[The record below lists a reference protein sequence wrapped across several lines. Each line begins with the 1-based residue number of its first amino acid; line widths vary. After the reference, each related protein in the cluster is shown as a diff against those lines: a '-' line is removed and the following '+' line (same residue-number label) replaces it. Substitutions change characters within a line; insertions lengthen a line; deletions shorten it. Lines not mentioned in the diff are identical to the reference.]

1 MHFLVLSKFLKMS
14 VAATRW
20 CWKHGKQKQHLFSTL
35 WKTGDGKRV
44 PYKYVHPFLDT
55 GAHVYRGP
63 VFHHLFTILTT
74 GTGAHVYR
82 GPVFHILFSTF
93 APVYHICTRFPP
105 FAPIFYLETVY
116 THTQTSGNVL
126 SKSGVRLALAAPV

>member
-1 MHFLVLSKFLKMS
+1 MS

-20 CWKHGKQKQHLFSTL
+20 RWKHGKQKQHLFSTL

-55 GAHVYRGP
+55 GAHIYRGP
-63 VFHHLFTILTT
+63 VFHHLFTTL
-74 GTGAHVYR
+74 A
-82 GPVFHILFSTF
+82 PVFCF
-93 APVYHICTRFPP
+93 
-105 FAPIFYLETVY
+105 ETVY